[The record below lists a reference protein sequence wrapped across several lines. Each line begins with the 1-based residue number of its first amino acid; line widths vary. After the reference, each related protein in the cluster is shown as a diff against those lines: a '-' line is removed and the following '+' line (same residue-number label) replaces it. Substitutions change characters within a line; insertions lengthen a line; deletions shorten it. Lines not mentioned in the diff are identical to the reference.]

1 MVGPGAGRLHAPEAE
16 GTGGG
21 GSTCKLVCKQKRAG
35 PVQRMEQTRGE
46 KQRAAGP
53 ARVRP
58 GLRPPGTGSA

>member
-16 GTGGG
+16 GTGGA
-21 GSTCKLVCKQKRAG
+21 TYKLVCKQKSAG
-35 PVQRMEQTRGE
+35 PVQRMEQTHGE

-53 ARVRP
+53 ARERP